1 MSDQQQDPQE
11 PKRRRFLRRT
21 RERIQEFEKSN
32 ETFRGLVEHFE
43 NHRETYLT
51 GAGCLVVGLVVG
63 GAVRRPH
70 KFNVET
76 VVNIAQDAPQVPED
90 TLGDACLLI
99 ADHVSDRLAETGDVA
114 LVLEDGRLINLI
126 EWAHPANRK
135 WADLV
140 YGNAS

>member
-32 ETFRGLVEHFE
+32 ETFRGIVEHFE

-70 KFNVET
+70 KFSVET
-76 VVNIAQDAPQVPED
+76 VVNIAQGRRSSAPRTPDDAVMLMADQRVD
-90 TLGDACLLI
+90 TLAGP
-99 ADHVSDRLAETGDVA
+99 ETSRSCSRMAV
-114 LVLEDGRLINLI
+114 
-126 EWAHPANRK
+126 
-135 WADLV
+135 
-140 YGNAS
+140 